1 MDTHLEMMTKKLT
14 VEFTTEER
22 AALLAGLTLRAESHD
37 AVQPVEAEMFSAN
50 LVGPD
55 HLRNRNAPRARRL
68 NGKLVSVAVGR
79 TDGTLK
85 LFVSPT
91 ILKNSQPHEFVR
103 VDRMT
108 GDYNA
113 FPKGGVDLHF
123 DTES

>member
-14 VEFTTEER
+14 VEFTADER
-22 AALLAGLTLRAESHD
+22 AALLAGLTLRAASHD
-37 AVQPVEAEMFSAN
+37 AVQPVEAEMFSPN

-55 HLRNRNAPRARRL
+55 HLRNRNAPRARKL
-68 NGKLVSVAVGR
+68 NDKLVTVAVGR
-79 TDGTLK
+79 ADGTLK

-91 ILKNSQPHEFVR
+91 TLEQGHTSEFVR
-103 VDRMT
+103 IDRMT